1 MFILFFFAT
10 LKMSRHLKGLK
21 CMRTQT
27 DPVIPTCFLKG
38 SLECVCEW
46 AWEIQLNS
54 RCSLH
59 YCLFLLP
66 LFFFFLD
73 HCNRRDCFCRGKLTQ
88 SPAVFTQCLSA
99 VTTLVKNPPIG
110 GRCWMRR
117 NSQDSYKS
125 SSCNGETYTKTH
137 PPSFSLITGLLSAD
151 LLCITWTHA
160 ISQCVIEF
168 DSDFIEIISYSMM
181 SNNCKR
187 QIAEICIKPA

>member
-1 MFILFFFAT
+1 MHAHTNRSCDTNVLFERILR
-10 LKMSRHLKGLK
+10 M
-21 CMRTQT
+21 CMW
-27 DPVIPTCFLKG
+27 V
-38 SLECVCEW
+38 SLGDSVELSMLT
-46 AWEIQLNS
+46 A
-54 RCSLH
+54 
-59 YCLFLLP
+59 LLP
-66 LFFFFLD
+66 LLATSFFFLD

-125 SSCNGETYTKTH
+125 SSCNGETYTKHSNDRKTH
-137 PPSFSLITGLLSAD
+137 PPSFSLITGLSSGF